1 MSSEHVCDDIAG
13 AEILENVPDM
23 NRRRI
28 FGPALADMDQ
38 ERDLQIVAE
47 LSRPR
52 QRLQALCSQGAAGGH
67 DLYADD
73 DVAVRLHGFFDFVFV
88 DEAWIGEDAVAGPGY
103 PA

>member
-1 MSSEHVCDDIAG
+1 MCVTISPARRF
-13 AEILENVPDM
+13 ENVPDM

-28 FGPALADMDQ
+28 FGPALADVDQ

-52 QRLQALCSQGAAGGH
+52 QRLQTLCSQGAAGSH

-73 DVAVRLHGFFDFVFV
+73 DVSIRLHGFSILSSSMRRGS
-88 DEAWIGEDAVAGPGY
+88 ARML
-103 PA
+103 